1 MFNYVIKRLL
11 QMIPVMLGVTFIV
24 FILMYYSPGDPAKL
38 ILGEKATEEQV
49 AQLREEMGLN
59 DPLLKQFTNYVMGI
73 ILRFDFGLSYVTKE
87 PVIEEILNR
96 FPNTAL
102 LASLSVL
109 VSVVIGIS
117 AGIIAATRQYSA
129 FDNAATALAL
139 VGVSIPSFWLGLM
152 LMVLFSI
159 RLSILPAS
167 GSYSWKHWILPVI
180 TLGTNGAANIMR
192 MTRSSMLEVLRMDY
206 IRTARAKGQS
216 ERLVVMNHAL
226 KNALM
231 PVITV
236 IGIQFGNLL
245 GGSVLTET
253 VFSIPGLGK
262 YGIDAIRQRDIPAV
276 QGSVLFLALTFSL
289 VNLLVDI
296 LYAYI
301 DPRIKSQYHLRR
313 DKKHGKEVAENG

>member
-1 MFNYVIKRLL
+1 MKRLL
-11 QMIPVMLGVTFIV
+11 QMVPVLLGVTFIV
-24 FILMYYSPGDPAKL
+24 FTLMYYSPGDPAKM
-38 ILGEKATEEQV
+38 ILGETATEEQV
-49 AQLREEMGLN
+49 EQLREEMGLN
-59 DPLLKQFTNYVMGI
+59 DPLLTQFANYVKGI
-73 ILRFDFGLSYVTKE
+73 ILHFDFGRSYVTKQ
-87 PVIEEILNR
+87 PVIKEILNR

-102 LASLSVL
+102 LASLGVL
-109 VSVVIGIS
+109 VSVVIGMTC
-117 AGIIAATRQYSA
+117 GVIAATRQYSV
-129 FDNAATALAL
+129 FDNVATAVSLL
-139 VGVSIPSFWLGLM
+139 GVSIPSFWLGLM
-152 LMVLFSI
+152 LMVLFAI
-159 RLSILPAS
+159 KLNILPAS
-167 GSYSWKHWILPVI
+167 GSYGWKYWILPVV
-180 TLGTNGAANIMR
+180 TVGTNGAASVMR

-216 ERLVVMNHAL
+216 EQSVVMRHAL
-226 KNALM
+226 PNALM

-276 QGSVLFLALTFSL
+276 QGSVLFLPLTFSI

-301 DPRIKSQYHLRR
+301 DPRIQSQYRLRR
-313 DKKHGKEVAENG
+313 DKKHAKEVTVNG